1 MKDRE
6 TALQAAGIR
15 SVNLLVLL
23 TVYGIFRSVAV

>member
-6 TALQAAGIR
+6 TASQAPGIR

-23 TVYGIFRSVAV
+23 AVYGIFRSVAV